1 MKEHIGTI
9 CVTIIISLVIIVF
22 MALVSLAIHSSANM
36 ETVSNQTIQQIK
48 DLEQRF
54 VILSKEYN
62 NKDVNYPL
70 GYIVYDR
77 DTKIEYYISGGYKNT
92 GTMSVLY
99 NEKGLP
105 LIYKGGE

>member
-1 MKEHIGTI
+1 MSDGLKTVCG
-9 CVTIIISLVIIVF
+9 TIIIALAILAFII
-22 MALVSLAIHSSANM
+22 LVSVAIHSGANM
-36 ETVSNQTIQQIK
+36 NSEGTQSVEVKN
-48 DLEQRF
+48 LEQRF

-62 NKDVNYPL
+62 DKDVNYPL

-105 LIYKGGE
+105 LIYEGGK